1 MPLKFGIF
9 LEIVEDQTM
18 GEPQMLSPLVLV
30 AGDQGA
36 ADWADLLCALE
47 FAISLVNLKWTI
59 CMQRNNRKLG
69 NNGRKV
75 YLSLNLVSIITT
87 NSSPKLAREKWQIM
101 KIRSKKKK
109 S

>member
-59 CMQRNNRKLG
+59 CMERKAG
-69 NNGRKV
+69 NKMD
-75 YLSLNLVSIITT
+75 LKQKMT
-87 NSSPKLAREKWQIM
+87 
-101 KIRSKKKK
+101 KKFVCR
-109 S
+109 

>member
-47 FAISLVNLKWTI
+47 FAISLVNLK
-59 CMQRNNRKLG
+59 
-69 NNGRKV
+69 
-75 YLSLNLVSIITT
+75 
-87 NSSPKLAREKWQIM
+87 
-101 KIRSKKKK
+101 
-109 S
+109 

>member
-59 CMQRNNRKLG
+59 CMERKTG
-69 NNGRKV
+69 NKMD
-75 YLSLNLVSIITT
+75 LKQKMT
-87 NSSPKLAREKWQIM
+87 
-101 KIRSKKKK
+101 KKFVCR
-109 S
+109 

>member
-47 FAISLVNLKWTI
+47 FAISLVNLNGQFAWKEKQETKWI
-59 CMQRNNRKLG
+59 
-69 NNGRKV
+69 
-75 YLSLNLVSIITT
+75 
-87 NSSPKLAREKWQIM
+87 
-101 KIRSKKKK
+101 
-109 S
+109 